1 MEYAINLLE
10 KERELVI
17 VSLKNGEKERLTDLK
32 QLDKALD
39 CLRLLKEQQ
48 VGMVKKYQL
57 ERMPPIDG
65 RGGFSSYR
73 IAIDNET
80 DDIKFWEE
88 YKKDDGSSVW
98 LYSGDY
104 ILREK
109 Y

>member
-32 QLDKALD
+32 QLDKALGW
-39 CLRLLKEQQ
+39 LRLLKEQQ
-48 VGMVKKYQL
+48 IGMVKKYQL

-65 RGGFSSYR
+65 RGVFSSYR
-73 IAIDNET
+73 IVIDNET

>member
-1 MEYAINLLE
+1 MEYAIKLLE

-39 CLRLLKEQQ
+39 WLRLLKEQQ
-48 VGMVKKYQL
+48 IGMVKKYQL

-88 YKKDDGSSVW
+88 YKKDDGSYVW

>member
-1 MEYAINLLE
+1 MEYAINILE

-32 QLDKALD
+32 QLDKALGW
-39 CLRLLKEQQ
+39 LRLLKEQQ
-48 VGMVKKYQL
+48 IGMVKKVS
-57 ERMPPIDG
+57 PIDG

-73 IAIDNET
+73 IVIDNET